1 MRQSSGWVCS
11 ANDKKKKQSDLQL
24 TNSLRRFVLMQQL
37 SEGVDSLLNFS
48 SIKVWAMLAKHV
60 LHHLGYVHAHG
71 RMQN

>member
-1 MRQSSGWVCS
+1 
-11 ANDKKKKQSDLQL
+11 
-24 TNSLRRFVLMQQL
+24 MQQL